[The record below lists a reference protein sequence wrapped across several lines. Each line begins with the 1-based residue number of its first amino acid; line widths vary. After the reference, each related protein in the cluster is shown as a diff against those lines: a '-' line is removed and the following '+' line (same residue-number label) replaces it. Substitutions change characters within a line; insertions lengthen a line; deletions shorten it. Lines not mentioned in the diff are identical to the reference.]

1 MSLRVTVCIRVPPVL
16 VTSAFTDTK
25 RELFEGEKLSD
36 FQFLYCG
43 FIVSITKTISP

>member
-25 RELFEGEKLSD
+25 REGEKLSD